1 MPHYTKMILEIPKGA
16 IQINK
21 SIFAELFFN
30 ENGRINIR
38 YYFKL
43 PINNNDIPYDLN
55 KKDLIHLRLIKK
67 RGIYSEKKIHKIIK
81 KTKKIASFFE
91 NTPKPIK

>member
-1 MPHYTKMILEIPKGA
+1 MILAIEIPKGA

-30 ENGRINIR
+30 ENERINIR

-55 KKDLIHLRLIKK
+55 EKDLIRLCLIKK
-67 RGIYSEKKIHKIIK
+67 IVIYSEKTIHKIMK
-81 KTKKIASFFE
+81 KTKRLLQFF
-91 NTPKPIK
+91 